1 MNNYKPYSYLYKDE
15 SSNPKKLKSCFVV
28 YVPAYKKVV
37 ITAGGPITSNGKT
50 IIKYNIEDDASVTR
64 DRQEEFENE
73 FNWDGL
79 SHEVEVKV
87 GDGSGSTGGETV
99 LGSNDAETF

>member
-28 YVPAYKKVV
+28 QVPAGKKLTLNGILTVNNKTVV
-37 ITAGGPITSNGKT
+37 KYD
-50 IIKYNIEDDASVTR
+50 IKDDAGQTTR
-64 DRQEEFENE
+64 RQEEYENE
-73 FNWDGL
+73 FNWNGL
-79 SHEVEVKV
+79 SHTVAVKV

-99 LGSNDAETF
+99 LGSEDAELD